1 MAITKVRFLRVSWG
15 CESAQLTV
23 VARKG
28 APPSAYRAQKPRHGC
43 PMAGFC
49 CVCDLADGRAWVVAS
64 RADEYR
70 HRAQQCL
77 EMAGTFRDREA
88 RAALSHMAEVWLRPA
103 DNSQDAKGVRPVV

>member
-1 MAITKVRFLRVSWG
+1 MAITKVRFLGVSWG

-23 VARKG
+23 VVRKG

-70 HRAQQCL
+70 HRGQQCL
-77 EMAGTFRDREA
+77 EMAGTFRDPQA
-88 RAALSHMAEVWLRPA
+88 PGAPSHMAAVWLRPGGYNQRA
-103 DNSQDAKGVRPVV
+103 